1 MENHESDI
9 HYHGPVVV
17 FDLDDT
23 LFSERE
29 HAVSAYRE
37 VAGMPDLT
45 TPALSER
52 VVNVMTAA
60 LDNGSNPFDA
70 LDALLEGDRIGT
82 FFTTAQRV
90 EVYRRHRPHRLTLYP
105 DALELL
111 DSLRQRGIRCA
122 IVTDGRS
129 LTQRAKLKALGI
141 ADRFHPADIII
152 SEESGHDKS
161 EPDNFAAI
169 VHHYPEA
176 SRFIYIGDNP
186 AKDFDIPAMLGW
198 DTVCLLTR
206 GANIHPQTPSPELKT
221 VASLCELI
229 NQINQF

>member
-29 HAVSAYRE
+29 HAVSAYGE
-37 VAGMPDLT
+37 VACMPDLA
-45 TPALSER
+45 TPALSQR
-52 VVNVMTAA
+52 VVAVMTAA
-60 LDNGSNPFDA
+60 LDCGHNPFDA
-70 LDALLEGDRIGT
+70 LAEMLEADRVCT
-82 FFTTAQRV
+82 FFTTQQRV
-90 EVYRRHRPHRLTLYP
+90 EVYRRHRPRRLTLYP

-111 DSLRQRGIRCA
+111 DALRQRGIRCA

-129 LTQRAKLKALGI
+129 LTQRAKLNALGI

-161 EPDNFAAI
+161 ETDNFAAI

-176 SRFIYIGDNP
+176 SRFIYIGDNTS
-186 AKDFDIPAMLGW
+186 KDFVIPEMLGW
-198 DTVCLLTR
+198 ETVCLLSR
-206 GANIHPQTPSPELKT
+206 GYNIHSQNPAPGQKT